1 MAAPAER
8 RAEKRVPR
16 CIKCRA
22 ADAAALV
29 NQTEA
34 LCAGCLRGALLG
46 KFKSAVNSGKLV
58 AKDDHVLLAFSG
70 GAASR
75 CALDFLLAIQ
85 SPLLH
90 SQGAAPLGAQGAAAR
105 GRIPFRLSVAYVDER
120 VAVGNDLLPR
130 GTADRLACELRE
142 IVSDAVAAHR
152 GARDCSGGDCGEGG
166 GRGAARE
173 GGAGSENGGGHGVAF
188 HVVRLESAL
197 ADGGSAPA
205 DGGSAPADG
214 ESAPA
219 DGESAP
225 ADGESAPAD
234 GESAP
239 ADGGSAPA
247 DGGGAPME
255 GDGGD
260 GESRAEGLASRLA
273 VVVGGG
279 GGGHGQG
286 GRGGGSAPG
295 CADAGERGGGLG
307 GEGAGMQ
314 HLAQRLR
321 CSKVVVGSTASRLAA
336 HTIAATAKAQGF
348 ALPAD
353 LAVWDARRGVPV
365 VRPLRDCSLR
375 DLALLAHLH
384 CLRTAFAPSLATRA
398 SLRGGAGSG
407 ATGGAESI
415 NALAAWF
422 LEGLQRESSGRQF
435 TVTRTALKLQPF
447 PFNLPPSLAP
457 PSPTAADSPP
467 PPLCAIC
474 LAPLPPSAL
483 APPLPPEPPASGVAT
498 AAAAPSLPLSPSSSP
513 LCCSC
518 RWGVVGAGEATR
530 MGGKR
535 GTGGAERGRENG
547 EGGRGEVEGGGGG
560 AGAGG
565 AGGVAGLPEA
575 FLARG
580 RAGSASYSH
589 WLRQCERYGGG
600 GGESLCFS
608 QQFVPQ

>member
-1 MAAPAER
+1 MVAPAER
-8 RAEKRVPR
+8 RAEKQVPR

-34 LCAGCLRGALLG
+34 LCAACLRGALLG
-46 KFKSAVNSGKLV
+46 KFKSAVNGGKLV

-90 SQGAAPLGAQGAAAR
+90 AQGAAPLGAQGAAAR

-152 GARDCSGGDCGEGG
+152 GARDCSEGDPGEGR
-166 GRGAARE
+166 GRGA
-173 GGAGSENGGGHGVAF
+173 GAENGGPHGVAF
-188 HVVRLESAL
+188 HVVRLESGL
-197 ADGGSAPA
+197 
-205 DGGSAPADG
+205 
-214 ESAPA
+214 
-219 DGESAP
+219 
-225 ADGESAPAD
+225 
-234 GESAP
+234 

-255 GDGGD
+255 GDTGN
-260 GESRAEGLASRLA
+260 GESTAELLAARLA
-273 VVVGGG
+273 AVVGGAAEG
-279 GGGHGQG
+279 T
-286 GRGGGSAPG
+286 GREDVVEALRL
-295 CADAGERGGGLG
+295 DAL
-307 GEGAGMQ
+307 ML
-314 HLAQRLR
+314 LAQRLR
-321 CSKVVVGSTASRLAA
+321 CSKVVVGSTATRLAA
-336 HTIAATAKAQGF
+336 HVIASTAKAQGF

-375 DLALLAHLH
+375 DLALLAHLFR
-384 CLRTAFAPSLATRA
+384 LPTAFTPSLATRA
-398 SLRGGAGSG
+398 SLRRGAGSG
-407 ATGGAESI
+407 ATGGAGSI
-415 NALAAWF
+415 NALAASF

-457 PSPTAADSPP
+457 PSPTAADCPP
-467 PPLCAIC
+467 LPLCAIC
-474 LAPLPPSAL
+474 LAPLPPPAL
-483 APPLPPEPPASGVAT
+483 APPLPPDPPASGVAT

-530 MGGKR
+530 LGGKR
-535 GTGGAERGRENG
+535 GKGEAGKGRENG
-547 EGGRGEVEGGGGG
+547 EGGRGEVEAGGAG

-580 RAGSASYSH
+580 RAGSASYAQ
-589 WLRQCERYGGG
+589 WLRQCERSMIADCLLEGD
-600 GGESLCFS
+600 
-608 QQFVPQ
+608 

>member
-46 KFKSAVNSGKLV
+46 KFKSAVNGGKLV

-214 ESAPA
+214 
-219 DGESAP
+219 
-225 ADGESAPAD
+225 
-234 GESAP
+234 
-239 ADGGSAPA
+239 GSAPA

-295 CADAGERGGGLG
+295 CADAACGEWRSKLVVS
-307 GEGAGMQ
+307 GALSFCLAPLPCRSSLPPQ
-314 HLAQRLR
+314 LAQRLR

-483 APPLPPEPPASGVAT
+483 APPLPPDPPASGVAT
-498 AAAAPSLPLSPSSSP
+498 AAAAPSLPHSPSSYP

>member
-46 KFKSAVNSGKLV
+46 KFKSAVNGGKLV

-214 ESAPA
+214 
-219 DGESAP
+219 
-225 ADGESAPAD
+225 
-234 GESAP
+234 
-239 ADGGSAPA
+239 GSAPA

-273 VVVGGG
+273 VVVGGAAEG
-279 GGGHGQG
+279 T
-286 GRGGGSAPG
+286 GREDVVGALRL
-295 CADAGERGGGLG
+295 DAL
-307 GEGAGMQ
+307 ML
-314 HLAQRLR
+314 LAQRLR

-422 LEGLQRESSGRQF
+422 LEGLQRESSGRH
-435 TVTRTALKLQPF
+435 
-447 PFNLPPSLAP
+447 
-457 PSPTAADSPP
+457 
-467 PPLCAIC
+467 
-474 LAPLPPSAL
+474 
-483 APPLPPEPPASGVAT
+483 
-498 AAAAPSLPLSPSSSP
+498 
-513 LCCSC
+513 C

-589 WLRQCERYGGG
+589 WLRQCERSMIADCLLEGD
-600 GGESLCFS
+600 
-608 QQFVPQ
+608 